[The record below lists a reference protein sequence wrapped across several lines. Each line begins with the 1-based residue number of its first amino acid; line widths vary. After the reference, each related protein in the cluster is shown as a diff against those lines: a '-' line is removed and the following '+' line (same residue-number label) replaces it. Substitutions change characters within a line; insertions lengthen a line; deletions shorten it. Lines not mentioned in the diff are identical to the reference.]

1 MDEAVLGE
9 KKEGLTRTEARPRT
23 RTAASW
29 SPVAAMMEN
38 PVGVGHRMEIDGCEV
53 FISSYLTAALGRAGP
68 AQYNHWYVRYG
79 TVTKQIQG
87 TFFFIQAGLE
97 IGMATSRTHR
107 RLALGGCACRHDAT
121 AHEQQLASVV
131 HEQQPRASR
140 DCARWHRRPGRFA
153 RLEHHGSLGSQLLY
167 VLLSLVHDGHRRPW

>member
-53 FISSYLTAALGRAGP
+53 FISPYLTAALGRAGSI
-68 AQYNHWYVRYG
+68 QTLIRYG
-79 TVTKQIQG
+79 TIQ
-87 TFFFIQAGLE
+87 
-97 IGMATSRTHR
+97 
-107 RLALGGCACRHDAT
+107 
-121 AHEQQLASVV
+121 
-131 HEQQPRASR
+131 
-140 DCARWHRRPGRFA
+140 
-153 RLEHHGSLGSQLLY
+153 
-167 VLLSLVHDGHRRPW
+167 